1 MNKEEEDQTRRD
13 VMDSIQ
19 ESVLRP
25 EAETGNMDQVEV
37 VVQAEGAVQVQIE
50 DFIPEVVVQVQVTI
64 EDTVIEIIVVIQE
77 KEIDRRPEAT
87 EVKDHRILPA

>member
-19 ESVLRP
+19 ENVLRP
-25 EAETGNMDQVEV
+25 ETGNMDQVEV

-50 DFIPEVVVQVQVTI
+50 DFIPEVVVQVQITI
-64 EDTVIEIIVVIQE
+64 EDTVIETIVVIQE

>member
-13 VMDSIQ
+13 IMDSIQ

-25 EAETGNMDQVEV
+25 EAETGNMNQAEVEV
-37 VVQAEGAVQVQIE
+37 QA
-50 DFIPEVVVQVQVTI
+50 EVVVQVQITF
-64 EDTVIEIIVVIQE
+64 EDLLTEKIVVIQE

-87 EVKDHRILPA
+87 GVKDHRILPA